1 MSSFFIPLIFFREIT
16 ILLRKGI
23 VIPIG
28 ITIPQEST
36 PSK

>member
-1 MSSFFIPLIFFREIT
+1 LEGVDSW
-16 ILLRKGI
+16 GI